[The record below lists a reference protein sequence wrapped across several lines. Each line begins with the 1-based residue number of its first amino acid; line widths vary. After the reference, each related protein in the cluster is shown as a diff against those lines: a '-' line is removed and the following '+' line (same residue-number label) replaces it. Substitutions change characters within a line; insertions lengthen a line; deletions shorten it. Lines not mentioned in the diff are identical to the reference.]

1 MTMKTKTTVKNDFD
15 DFLKK
20 FAFDVLPAFQREI
33 AEEMEK
39 VEKNA
44 KKNWLVRRKNSKR
57 SIDKFEIDVFI
68 SQGIVTGKITNFA
81 PYAFLIKV
89 GSRSRGTNVRE
100 GKKLATELL
109 VKPVNKLG
117 NTLSKKLANEMIN
130 IARKV

>member
-1 MTMKTKTTVKNDFD
+1 MQTKTTIQNDFD

-20 FAFDVLPAFQREI
+20 FAFDVLPAFQRDI
-33 AEEMEK
+33 SDEMEK

-44 KKNWLVRRKNSKR
+44 KKNWLVRRKGSQR
-57 SIDKFEIDVFI
+57 SIDKFEVDVFI
-68 SQGIVTGKITNFA
+68 SQGVVTGKITNYA
-81 PYAFLIKV
+81 PYAFMIKV
-89 GSRSRGTNVRE
+89 GSRSTRTTVRE

-117 NTLSKKLANEMIN
+117 TTLTKKLADEIIN